1 MKPTAPTPV
10 PLCDIQAQYR
20 TLKEEIDSAVLRV
33 LESGQAILGPEVA
46 AFEKEAAAYCGAAFG
61 VGCSSGTDALI
72 LALDA
77 VGVGSGDEVI
87 VPPFT
92 FFASVSS
99 ICRLGATPVFAD
111 IDPITFN
118 IDPQQIEAKITERTR
133 AIMPVHLFG
142 QCCDMDAIQRI
153 ADAHNLYIVEDAAQS
168 FGAEYR
174 GKRCGTLGSVAAMS
188 FYPTKNLGAVGDA
201 GLVTTDSPQIDKRLR
216 SLRVHGSEVKYYHK
230 QIGYNMRLDAVHA
243 AILRVKLP
251 HVSQWLIQREEAAKR
266 YDAIIESNHL
276 HGFMQRPMTAANR
289 RHVFNQYVIRVPA
302 IHRDSLVQYLKD
314 SAIGVEVYYPLCL
327 HQQECFRF
335 LGHRTGDFP
344 ASEEAARTVL
354 ALPMFPEITAAQQ
367 ERVVEA
373 CAAYLRQSLRRA
385 A

>member
-1 MKPTAPTPV
+1 MFRIPLMKPFV
-10 PLCDIQAQYR
+10 NQRVKDRVC
-20 TLKEEIDSAVLRV
+20 AVLDSGFLTEGPVTRE
-33 LESGQAILGPEVA
+33 LEGAFRKRIGCRHALAATSATTGLEMALRAMNIGP
-46 AFEKEAAAYCGAAFG
+46 
-61 VGCSSGTDALI
+61 
-72 LALDA
+72 
-77 VGVGSGDEVI
+77 GDEVI

-118 IDPQQIEAKITERTR
+118 IDPLQIAAKITDRTR

-142 QCCDMDAIQRI
+142 QCCDMDAIQRL

-168 FGAEYR
+168 FGAEYA
-174 GKRCGTLGSVAAMS
+174 GKRCGGLGAIAAMS

-216 SLRVHGSEVKYYHK
+216 SLRVHGSEVKYYHQ

-251 HVSQWLIQREEAAKR
+251 HVSHWLAQREAAAQR

-276 HGFMQRPMTAANR
+276 HGFMQRPLTAANR
-289 RHVFNQYVIRVPA
+289 RHVYNQYVVRVPA
-302 IHRDSLVQYLKD
+302 MHRDALVQHLKN
-314 SAIGVEVYYPLCL
+314 SAVGVEVYYPLCL

-344 ASEEAARTVL
+344 ASEDAARTVL

-367 ERVVEA
+367 ERVVEV
-373 CAAYLRQSLRRA
+373 CASYLHQSLRSA